1 MSVVPCVFSHLCA
14 EEDIAWREV
23 IILLNE
29 EVARETINAVA
40 GPAKQVAYYF
50 VRKAVQLNEKEL
62 AKFIQQMKTA
72 PEKVMEKLN
81 GTGKEMSVKEIL
93 KKDEGAKNIDI
104 SELGIGDFKPI
115 ARRYGMDFAVVK
127 SRYQD
132 PPKYTV
138 FFKAK
143 DADTIEKV
151 MNEYSAKCIKKEKEV
166 GRKKPSLLAAQK
178 KLKAAVASIPRKEVE
193 KRKEEVR

>member
-1 MSVVPCVFSHLCA
+1 MAHRQGLISGL
-14 EEDIAWREV
+14 EV
-23 IILLNE
+23 IGLLNE
-29 EVARETINAVA
+29 EVSREVVDT
-40 GPAKQVAYYF
+40 GKQVGK
-50 VRKAVQLNEKEL
+50 VVLRKALQLD
-62 AKFIQQMKTA
+62 AKGLSLLIRLMKTA
-72 PEKVMEKLN
+72 PKKVMEMLN
-81 GTGKEMSVKEIL
+81 EPGKEMSVKELL

-127 SRYQD
+127 SKYQD

-151 MNEYSAKCIKKEKEV
+151 MNEYSAKCMKKEKEV
-166 GRKKPSLLAAQK
+166 GRKKPSLFATLK
-178 KLKAAVASIPRKEVE
+178 KLKAAIASIPRKEVE